1 MRIKKDTNKDRWPEE
16 TGAFAAPGNV
26 SDRVK
31 NVPANL
37 EMLVATQKD
46 ESQMNSVPF
55 TRKALQCWGEGTS
68 TQHTLNLDGR
78 VHIVAIKMQ
87 VVKRTINAFIFNH
100 VSVYVCTPECRCWRK
115 PEEGN
120 QIPWSYRALMS
131 GNQTQVL
138 LRSSMCSKPL
148 SHLSTPSP
156 PPVDFKMI
164 L

>member
-1 MRIKKDTNKDRWPEE
+1 MGEKLQTRKDMRIKKDTNKDRWPEE

-37 EMLVATQKD
+37 QTLVATQKD

-100 VSVYVCTPECRCWRK
+100 VSVYVCTPEWGAGGSQKRGIDPLK
-115 PEEGN
+115 
-120 QIPWSYRALMS
+120 
-131 GNQTQVL
+131 L
-138 LRSSMCSKPL
+138 LGTDVGESNS
-148 SHLSTPSP
+148 SP
-156 PPVDFKMI
+156 PQEQYVF
-164 L
+164 